1 MNRPLAS
8 FVFNVLCWFCLTV
21 PAFAAT
27 DIVEVY
33 FLPMQEAAD
42 VARSQ
47 LSENGKV
54 AVIPSRHMLLID
66 DDTAYI
72 QKAKAWL
79 KRLDHPPGQ
88 YTAYVSIEDVSS
100 GTANASNASGYIAL
114 GELAGGWLK
123 VKLQRQQFSSSQRQ
137 SFQLRISSNHSG
149 SIETGVIRS
158 YSRETRLWLSRY
170 GVVYINSVELVPVTS
185 GFNITATPA
194 GTDQVRV
201 RIVPWMQRVV
211 ESHQSRLAS
220 NEESVIE
227 IAGAAT
233 ELVIPVDQSV
243 TIAASNR
250 EARKFST
257 ALLSRSTN
265 IGKRQFVIHLRV
277 SKQ

>member
-27 DIVEVY
+27 DIVEIY

-42 VARSQ
+42 VVRSQ

-100 GTANASNASGYIAL
+100 GTANASNASGYVAL
-114 GELAGGWLK
+114 GELSGGWLK
-123 VKLQRQQFSSSQRQ
+123 VKLRHQQYSSSQRQ
-137 SFQLRISSNHSG
+137 SFQLRISSNHPG

-158 YSRETRLWLSRY
+158 YSQETRLWLSGY
-170 GVVYINSVELVPVTS
+170 GIVSANSVELIPITS
-185 GFNITATPA
+185 GFNITVIPA
-194 GTDQVRV
+194 GAGQVRV
-201 RIVPWMQRVV
+201 RIVPWMQRIV
-211 ESHQSRLAS
+211 EGNQARLAS
-220 NEESVIE
+220 NEEPVIE
-227 IAGAAT
+227 IAGAST
-233 ELVIPVDQSV
+233 ELVIPVDKSV
-243 TIAASNR
+243 TIAASNQD
-250 EARKFST
+250 AGKLST
-257 ALLSRSTN
+257 ALLSRSTS
-265 IGKRQFVIHLRV
+265 IGKRRFVIHLRV